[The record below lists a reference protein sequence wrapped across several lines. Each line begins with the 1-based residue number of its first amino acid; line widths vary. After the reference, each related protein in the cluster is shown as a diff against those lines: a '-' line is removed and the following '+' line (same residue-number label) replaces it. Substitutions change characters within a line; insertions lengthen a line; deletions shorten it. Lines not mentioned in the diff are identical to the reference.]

1 MSDYD
6 FDFGIDNRP
15 LRPMPNIGCGFDIPC
30 GTFITGLHGENI
42 LNGGAPPVI
51 VIAAGPNCYKTLL
64 LIFIMT
70 TIMNRMGDL
79 LKVFCTI
86 QKKMLLLIA

>member
-1 MSDYD
+1 MSDYS

-51 VIAAGPNCYKTLL
+51 VVAAGPNCYKTLL
-64 LIFIMT
+64 LIFLVGAST
-70 TIMNRMGDL
+70 TFCANAIFSYIFLSGNRR
-79 LKVFCTI
+79 KS
-86 QKKMLLLIA
+86 